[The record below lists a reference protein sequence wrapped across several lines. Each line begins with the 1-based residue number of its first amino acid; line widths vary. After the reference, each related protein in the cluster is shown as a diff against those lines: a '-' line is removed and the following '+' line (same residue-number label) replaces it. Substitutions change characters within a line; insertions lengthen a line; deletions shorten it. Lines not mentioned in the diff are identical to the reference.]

1 MLKVTNDRVVR
12 LAPPHSAPA
21 RLAPSGQLAVCPG
34 VPVSRCRLA
43 RPVPARAQCLKFE
56 TDQAQDVKRL
66 EKLNTLFFSYMC
78 GKDPHADT
86 ELDGALRPTQHTVR
100 ILTRRTVLALACRAL
115 VGRKSRMQHAACA
128 CAIAQP
134 NAARARQMLRVRL
147 AARQDESTHARAHPP
162 ARPPSRAHTRA
173 HTHTPTVHIAE
184 NMGSPKPS
192 SAGGVGQK
200 SDRDRRAP
208 PSLRPQG

>member
-1 MLKVTNDRVVR
+1 VEDWDTFYSEAEKLYVEHPAHVRRPAARPRGGHLSLTASHLPPQTRYVTKYRHCDGKLVLKVTNDRVVR

-21 RLAPSGQLAVCPG
+21 RLAPSGQLGVGPG
-34 VPVSRCRLA
+34 VPVSRGRLA

-86 ELDGALRPTQHTVR
+86 ELDGALSPTQRAVR

-115 VGRKSRMQHAACA
+115 
-128 CAIAQP
+128 
-134 NAARARQMLRVRL
+134 
-147 AARQDESTHARAHPP
+147 
-162 ARPPSRAHTRA
+162 
-173 HTHTPTVHIAE
+173 
-184 NMGSPKPS
+184 
-192 SAGGVGQK
+192 AGGKGRLQP
-200 SDRDRRAP
+200 AA
-208 PSLRPQG
+208 